1 MVRVTNPVTGQRA
14 LIRGKSSEV
23 LDLQFAHMKSQ
34 IMLASIETTAL
45 HIHKIETLADNI
57 ICTLLLKIDDPVEG
71 HVPKYDKI
79 NWCPYVPENVTESD
93 NDAGKLLVW
102 TRGNSFQCF
111 NVGMVVDNY
120 GVRHILSFLYIFW
133 TFHFILQFKNNIFK
147 CNQIGTHHA
156 TDIIEG
162 SLKFDESSPITDA
175 SLSPDGTTLALTF
188 EDGDIR
194 FYQVYFHMNEDEP
207 RLLHQW
213 TPHDK
218 RPVSSLFFLDDHTK
232 SAAGWVAI
240 WIENNFQN
248 ENIKL
253 IVNLFEIL

>member
-45 HIHKIETLADNI
+45 HIHKVETLNDNI

-79 NWCPYVPENVTESD
+79 NWCPYVPENETESD

-111 NVGMVVDNY
+111 NVGMVVDSY
-120 GVRHILSFLYIFW
+120 GVRHLLPFLYIF
-133 TFHFILQFKNNIFK
+133 
-147 CNQIGTHHA
+147 
-156 TDIIEG
+156 
-162 SLKFDESSPITDA
+162 
-175 SLSPDGTTLALTF
+175 
-188 EDGDIR
+188 
-194 FYQVYFHMNEDEP
+194 
-207 RLLHQW
+207 
-213 TPHDK
+213 
-218 RPVSSLFFLDDHTK
+218 
-232 SAAGWVAI
+232 
-240 WIENNFQN
+240 
-248 ENIKL
+248 
-253 IVNLFEIL
+253 